1 MLKRDR
7 VAIKR
12 TDKQREKQKG
22 KKSEKWKVQ
31 KMWGKQKW
39 IDPLF
44 EVLSSLAHPESLR
57 KQRKGQKSVKD
68 GQFDVQREGKIAIF
82 ANK

>member
-39 IDPLF
+39 I
-44 EVLSSLAHPESLR
+44 
-57 KQRKGQKSVKD
+57 
-68 GQFDVQREGKIAIF
+68 
-82 ANK
+82 